1 MIYVM
6 VLVSFLIP
14 ALMLLFGPVL
24 WKCPAREVDRWYGY
38 RTKRALK
45 SPEAYVFAQVKLG
58 RIWTVAGAVLAG
70 LTLAAVLVLGA
81 AYFSEKVSLAALSIQ
96 LGVMLL
102 CMVPVERALKK
113 KFG

>member
-1 MIYVM
+1 
-6 VLVSFLIP
+6 
-14 ALMLLFGPVL
+14 ML
-24 WKCPAREVDRWYGY
+24 
-38 RTKRALK
+38 
-45 SPEAYVFAQVKLG
+45 AQVKLG

-81 AYFSEKVSLAALSIQ
+81 AYFSEKVSLAALGIQ